1 MSGGKGY
8 FGGYFPDGYFA
19 GYFGPQGAADPNA
32 MRGTAAGVASVSG
45 TLTALNDGA
54 MQGSAFGSSTA
65 SGTLQGV
72 GVPIPEEVPATG
84 GGGGMVIRSRRAG
97 SGRWVSHSDDGV
109 VPVTI
114 RSIVLSDLV
123 VSPVVAAVVEE
134 AKPADLVL
142 AAPALPSPVVK
153 TDDVFEVIQL
163 LKLVKSGPITAP
175 VAQPPPRDAKVERMA
190 RLLEMVRQDDRMR
203 KRRRSA

>member
-1 MSGGKGY
+1 MDLLAWLSGSW
-8 FGGYFPDGYFA
+8 A
-19 GYFGPQGAADPNA
+19 TGAW
-32 MRGTAAGVASVSG
+32 
-45 TLTALNDGA
+45 
-54 MQGSAFGSSTA
+54 A
-65 SGTLQGV
+65 SGAWQEV
-72 GVPIPEEVPATG
+72 EEPPVVQPEPQTGTG
-84 GGGGMVIRSRRAG
+84 GGGGMVLKSRRRAG
-97 SGRWVSHSDDGV
+97 SGLYVSHSDDGV